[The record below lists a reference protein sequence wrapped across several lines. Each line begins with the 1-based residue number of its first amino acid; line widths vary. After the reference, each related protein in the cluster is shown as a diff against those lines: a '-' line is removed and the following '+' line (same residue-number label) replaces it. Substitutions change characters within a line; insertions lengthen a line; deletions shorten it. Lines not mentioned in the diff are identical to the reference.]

1 VIDDCSS
8 DDTRQIVQT
17 LARKDARIHLLPD
30 EKNMGTAR
38 TRNRGMD
45 LCHGVYIALLDS
57 DDVWYPQKLQQQ
69 IDLAEETGADIV
81 YCSYAMVDQ
90 QRKPKCPDFI
100 VPAETDLEEMLV
112 KSVISCSTALLRRS
126 SVGDSRFPEDYYH
139 EDYAFWLHLLQRGLK
154 ARGTTDVLAEYRL
167 IENSRASNKLASAV
181 RRWHI
186 YREFL
191 DYSVWRSAK
200 YLARYAF
207 AGCVKYRKKQ

>member
-1 VIDDCSS
+1 MAQQTKMPMVSVIMPAYNAAAYIAEAIRSVQSQTMMDWELLVIDDCSS

-17 LARKDARIHLLPD
+17 LARKDSRIHLLPN

-90 QRKPKCPDFI
+90 QRKPKCPD
-100 VPAETDLEEMLV
+100 L
-112 KSVISCSTALLRRS
+112 
-126 SVGDSRFPEDYYH
+126 
-139 EDYAFWLHLLQRGLK
+139 
-154 ARGTTDVLAEYRL
+154 
-167 IENSRASNKLASAV
+167 
-181 RRWHI
+181 
-186 YREFL
+186 
-191 DYSVWRSAK
+191 
-200 YLARYAF
+200 
-207 AGCVKYRKKQ
+207 